1 MYCVCLGAGA
11 AVLGREEHLEHRGAV
26 AVVLLLPALETAV
39 PCWADGA
46 FGRRVETEVGM
57 GGALVLP
64 GLATAVLRSRSQ
76 QFHALFGYSHEP
88 GGGGAVGIHDMH
100 GRQ

>member
-1 MYCVCLGAGA
+1 
-11 AVLGREEHLEHRGAV
+11 
-26 AVVLLLPALETAV
+26 
-39 PCWADGA
+39 
-46 FGRRVETEVGM
+46 M